1 MVETHHNPNLASF
14 SSFFILYIGS
24 FYNLNWQNTLEVL
37 VRIQVEALFIKT
49 NLKTMKKILLIIL
62 FSFVSISF
70 LETKVLPRE
79 TEDISFLQG
88 ELNDSTLYLALQ
100 YYEIKHPRI
109 VLAQAKLESG
119 NYKSKHCIN
128 KNNLFGLYNSKK
140 KRYYSFEHWSHS
152 VLAYKNMVE
161 YKYKGGDY
169 YRFLDKV
176 GYASDPF
183 YIDKVK
189 RIENNLE
196 I

>member
-1 MVETHHNPNLASF
+1 
-14 SSFFILYIGS
+14 
-24 FYNLNWQNTLEVL
+24 
-37 VRIQVEALFIKT
+37 
-49 NLKTMKKILLIIL
+49 MKKILLIIL

-79 TEDISFLQG
+79 TEDVSFLQG

-169 YRFLDKV
+169 YAFLVKIS
-176 GYASDPF
+176 YASDPN
-183 YIDKVK
+183 YISKVK
-189 RIENNLE
+189 QIENNLK

>member
-1 MVETHHNPNLASF
+1 
-14 SSFFILYIGS
+14 
-24 FYNLNWQNTLEVL
+24 
-37 VRIQVEALFIKT
+37 
-49 NLKTMKKILLIIL
+49 MKKILLIIL

-70 LETKVLPRE
+70 LETKILPKEPEE
-79 TEDISFLQG
+79 TKDISFLQG
-88 ELNDSTLYLALQ
+88 ELNDSTLYLALK

-119 NYKSKHCIN
+119 NYKSKHCLN

-152 VLAYKNMVE
+152 VKAYKNMVE

-176 GYASDPF
+176 GYASDPN
-183 YIDKVK
+183 YISKVK
-189 RIENNLE
+189 QIENNLE

>member
-1 MVETHHNPNLASF
+1 
-14 SSFFILYIGS
+14 
-24 FYNLNWQNTLEVL
+24 
-37 VRIQVEALFIKT
+37 
-49 NLKTMKKILLIIL
+49 MKKILLIIL

-70 LETKVLPRE
+70 LETKVLPKEPEE
-79 TEDISFLQG
+79 TKDVSFLQG

-152 VLAYKNMVE
+152 VLAYKDMIE
-161 YKYKGGDY
+161 YKHKDGENYYK
-169 YRFLDKV
+169 FLKRIK
-176 GYASDPF
+176 YASDPN
-183 YIDKVK
+183 YISKVK
-189 RIENNLE
+189 QIENNLK

>member
-1 MVETHHNPNLASF
+1 
-14 SSFFILYIGS
+14 
-24 FYNLNWQNTLEVL
+24 
-37 VRIQVEALFIKT
+37 
-49 NLKTMKKILLIIL
+49 MKKILLIIL

-70 LETKVLPRE
+70 LETKVLPKEPEE
-79 TEDISFLQG
+79 TEGISFLQG

-152 VLAYKNMVE
+152 VKAYKNMIE
-161 YKYKGGDY
+161 YKHRDDEDY
-169 YRFLDKV
+169 YKFLKRI
-176 GYASDPF
+176 GYASDPN
-183 YIDKVK
+183 YISKVK
-189 RIENNLE
+189 QIENNLK

>member
-1 MVETHHNPNLASF
+1 
-14 SSFFILYIGS
+14 
-24 FYNLNWQNTLEVL
+24 
-37 VRIQVEALFIKT
+37 
-49 NLKTMKKILLIIL
+49 MKKILLIIL

-152 VLAYKNMVE
+152 VLAYKNMIE

-176 GYASDPF
+176 GYASDPN
-183 YIDKVK
+183 YISKVK
-189 RIENNLE
+189 QIENNLK